1 MKTITVC
8 TLQIKAAEVQRK
20 YSGIAA
26 IYYRQQQSAALSF
39 HTNCS
44 GSLRSLQW
52 KYLLC
57 SFMKEPNAL
66 LRNKAAL
73 VRSKTCEKSGWFMT
87 ESYFGDNWI
96 CLDWYFSLA
105 SPIHNGIW
113 IIWSQICNL
122 ICLVLQGTLSLEAIY
137 HTIVNIALD

>member
-1 MKTITVC
+1 MSMLGGLFGLSNLGTYTIPHTH

-26 IYYRQQQSAALSF
+26 IYYRQQRSAALSF

-57 SFMKEPNAL
+57 EVTSIPF
-66 LRNKAAL
+66 
-73 VRSKTCEKSGWFMT
+73 SEKF
-87 ESYFGDNWI
+87 
-96 CLDWYFSLA
+96 
-105 SPIHNGIW
+105 
-113 IIWSQICNL
+113 
-122 ICLVLQGTLSLEAIY
+122 
-137 HTIVNIALD
+137 